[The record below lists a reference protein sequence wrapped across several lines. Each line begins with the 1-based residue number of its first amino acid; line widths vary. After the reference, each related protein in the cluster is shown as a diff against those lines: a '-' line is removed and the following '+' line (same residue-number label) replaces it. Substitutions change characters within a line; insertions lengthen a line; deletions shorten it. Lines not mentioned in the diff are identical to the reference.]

1 MSAYYNEI
9 DPFAAAWLRNLIA
22 AGHIAPGDVDERSIR
37 EVSGDDLRGYRQCH
51 FFAGVG
57 VWSYAL
63 RDAGWA
69 DDAPVWT
76 GSCPCQPFSVAG
88 KRGGAADDRHL
99 WPEFFRLIRQCRPA
113 IVLGEQVAG
122 KAGYGW
128 WDAVSADLETED
140 YAGAAADLA
149 AAGAGAPHI
158 RQRLLWL
165 AYRNGGAGG
174 QGRAEFSG
182 CGDRGNAHA
191 RRRSRSSGEPVGL
204 ADGRSP
210 RLEIVSEQ
218 SARHEC
224 PAAERSG
231 EAIGLGDAE
240 QLSARRDAGAS
251 ACSERGPTVRPV
263 GDDAGS
269 SGAACGLGHAQDHH
283 GRLPDGR
290 QRGAMSQ
297 PVGTGEAERVEHAT
311 GQRHGTHDLEPFA
324 GRGELAARP
333 TDSAHAADDRWSG
346 PTNGFWRDADWLRCT
361 DARWRP
367 VEPATFPLASGIAGR
382 VGRLR
387 AYGNAM
393 CAPLV
398 VAFIQA
404 AREALEDVRAA

>member
-51 FFAGVG
+51 FFAGIG

-63 RDAGWA
+63 RGAGWA

-76 GSCPCQPFSVAG
+76 GSCPCQPFSAAG
-88 KRGGAADDRHL
+88 KRKGVADDRHL
-99 WPEFFRLIRQCRPA
+99 WPEFFRLIRECRPA

-128 WDAVSADLETED
+128 WDVVSADLETED
-140 YAGAAADLA
+140 YASAAADLA
-149 AAGAGAPHI
+149 AASAGAPHI
-158 RQRLLWL
+158 RQRLLWM

-174 QGRAEFSG
+174 QGCAEFRG
-182 CGDRGNAHA
+182 CGDRSNAHE
-191 RRRSRSSGEPVGL
+191 RRGPRSGGEPVGL
-204 ADGRSP
+204 AYGTSAGREWRRSSQAGEWSVEARQQP
-210 RLEIVSEQ
+210 ERFCDAVELAYGCGARLEIVSQQ
-218 SARHEC
+218 SARRERQ
-224 PAAERSG
+224 AAERSG
-231 EAIGLGDAE
+231 EAERLGDAE
-240 QLSARRDAGAS
+240 
-251 ACSERGPTVRPV
+251 
-263 GDDAGS
+263 
-269 SGAACGLGHAQDHH
+269 DHH

-297 PVGTGEAERVEHAT
+297 PIGASEAGGDQWA
-311 GQRHGTHDLEPFA
+311 
-324 GRGELAARP
+324 
-333 TDSAHAADDRWSG
+333 G
-346 PTNGFWRDADWLRCT
+346 PTNGFWRDADWIRCT

-367 VEPATFPLASGIAGR
+367 VEPGAFPLASGIAGR

>member
-51 FFAGVG
+51 FFAGIG

-63 RDAGWA
+63 RGAGWA

-76 GSCPCQPFSVAG
+76 GSCPCQPFSAAG
-88 KRGGAADDRHL
+88 KRRGASDDRHL

-158 RQRLLWL
+158 RQRLLWM
-165 AYRNGGAGG
+165 AYRNGA
-174 QGRAEFSG
+174 
-182 CGDRGNAHA
+182 
-191 RRRSRSSGEPVGL
+191 
-204 ADGRSP
+204 

-218 SARHEC
+218 SARRERQ
-224 PAAERSG
+224 AVERSG
-231 EAIGLGDAE
+231 EA
-240 QLSARRDAGAS
+240 
-251 ACSERGPTVRPV
+251 ERLEHT
-263 GDDAGS
+263 
-269 SGAACGLGHAQDHH
+269 
-283 GRLPDGR
+283 
-290 QRGAMSQ
+290 
-297 PVGTGEAERVEHAT
+297 TGERYGA
-311 GQRHGTHDLEPFA
+311 HDLDPFA
-324 GRGELAARP
+324 GRGEFAARQA
-333 TDSAHAADDRWSG
+333 DSAHAAEDGWPG
-346 PTNGFWRDADWLRCT
+346 PLDGFWRDADWLKCT

-367 VEPATFPLASGIAGR
+367 VEPGTQPLASGIAGR